1 MSDKPTQLDA
11 FLKGDREPAPAAEAG
26 APVESTPEPVA
37 AELAAPAPEPAKPDA
52 DDDGEPPEAKD
63 GEAGSLVT
71 RQAYEAERHRRQDWK
86 IKATRAETER
96 DHAAKERDDLRRQ
109 LDEARRP
116 PAAAVAQ
123 PQPQPVAQIEPPN
136 PATDPGGYAAYV
148 AQQAEAKVW
157 TAQMHGHLNA
167 SERALRAVIG
177 KEAVDAMV
185 AEVKP
190 EFERNPALHRE
201 FLSQDDPYGWLHQ
214 KLTVVRLARE
224 VTTDPEAYKARLRA
238 EWEAERG
245 GAAPAAPRVSPAAG
259 LPPSLASA
267 RSVAARSAPAWTG
280 PTPLSDL
287 VGPRAQSRK

>member
-1 MSDKPTQLDA
+1 MSGQLDE
-11 FLKGDREPAPAAEAG
+11 FLKAGGEAAPAAE

-37 AELAAPAPEPAKPDA
+37 AEPATPAPQPAKPEA
-52 DDDGEPPEAKD
+52 DDDGEPPKPLE
-63 GEAGSLVT
+63 GEDAVPF
-71 RQAYEAERHRRQDWK
+71 RAFEKERHQRRDWK
-86 IKATRAETER
+86 EKAVRAETER

-109 LDEARRP
+109 LEDAKRAP
-116 PAAAVAQ
+116 PAAA
-123 PQPQPVAQIEPPN
+123 PQHAPQLQPVAQIEPPN
-136 PATDPGGYAAYV
+136 PAADPAGYAAFV

-201 FLSQDDPYGWLHQ
+201 FLAQDDPYGWLHQ

-224 VTTDPEAYKARLRA
+224 VTTDPEAYKAKLRA

-245 GAAPAAPRVSPAAG
+245 GAAAPVVPRSPAAG

-280 PTPLSDL
+280 PPAMDEIL
-287 VGPRAQSRK
+287 AQRRK